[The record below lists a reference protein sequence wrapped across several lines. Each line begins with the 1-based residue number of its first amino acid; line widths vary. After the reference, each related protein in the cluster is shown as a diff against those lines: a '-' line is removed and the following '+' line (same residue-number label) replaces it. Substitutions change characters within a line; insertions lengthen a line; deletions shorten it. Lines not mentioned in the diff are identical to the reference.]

1 MRSPKNTPWS
11 LAVVRKVG
19 YGLLILALFDLIA
32 IFVPLRLTNPV
43 WQFETMGAIVERV
56 AVPLIGLVLISF
68 GETEFRSDFEQKVL
82 KFLSWLCLI
91 VGVLFILLFP
101 LGILNTWQVKM
112 ISNNQISNQFLQ
124 QKSQMERA
132 EKKLN
137 QMKGEELAN
146 YIKSQGR
153 TLDSQ
158 TPEQAKAQFLAKLN
172 KDKQQMQ
179 TRLEEVKAN
188 RRLVL
193 IKNSVK
199 WNLGAL
205 VAGVLFIYIWN
216 RMRGVF

>member
-1 MRSPKNTPWS
+1 MQSPKNTPWS
-11 LAVVRKVG
+11 LALVRMVG
-19 YGLLILALFDLIA
+19 YGLLVLALFDLIA

-56 AVPLIGLVLISF
+56 AVPLIGLALISF
-68 GETEFRSDFEQKVL
+68 GEADFRANFEEKIL
-82 KFLSWLCLI
+82 KILSWLCLI
-91 VGVLFILLFP
+91 VGVLFLLLFP
-101 LGILNTWQVKM
+101 LGIINTWQVKM
-112 ISNNQISNQFLQ
+112 ISNNQINNQFLQ
-124 QKSQMERA
+124 QKAQMERA
-132 EKKLN
+132 EKQLN
-137 QMKGEELAN
+137 QLKGEELEN

-153 TLDSQ
+153 TLDNQ
-158 TPEQAKAQFLAKLN
+158 TPAQAKEQFLAKLN

-179 TRLEEVKAN
+179 TRLEEVKAT

>member
-19 YGLLILALFDLIA
+19 YGLLMLALFDLVA

-91 VGVLFILLFP
+91 VGVLFILLLP
-101 LGILNTWQVKM
+101 LGLINTWQVKM
-112 ISNNQISNQFLQ
+112 ISNNQINNQFLQ

-137 QMKGEELAN
+137 QMKDEELAN

-153 TLDSQ
+153 TLDNQ
-158 TPEQAKAQFLAKLN
+158 TPEQAKEQFLAKLN

-179 TRLEEVKAN
+179 TRLEEVKTN

>member
-91 VGVLFILLFP
+91 VGVLFILLLP
-101 LGILNTWQVKM
+101 LGIINTWQVKM

-132 EKKLN
+132 EEKLN
-137 QMKGEELAN
+137 KLKGEELEK

-153 TLDSQ
+153 TLDNQ
-158 TPEQAKAQFLAKLN
+158 TAEQAKEQFLAKLN

-179 TRLEEVKAN
+179 TRFEEVKAN

-205 VAGVLFIYIWN
+205 IAGVLFIYIWN
-216 RMRGVF
+216 RMRGAL

>member
-1 MRSPKNTPWS
+1 MQSPKNIPWS
-11 LAVVRKVG
+11 LALVRMVG
-19 YGLLILALFDLIA
+19 YGLLVLALFDLIT

-43 WQFETMGAIVERV
+43 WQFETMGAIVEKV
-56 AVPLIGLVLISF
+56 AVPLIGLALISL
-68 GETEFRSDFEQKVL
+68 GEADFRTDFEEKFL

-101 LGILNTWQVKM
+101 LGIINTWQVKM
-112 ISNNQISNQFLQ
+112 ISNNQINNQFLQ
-124 QKSQMERA
+124 QKAQMERA
-132 EKKLN
+132 EEKLN
-137 QMKGEELAN
+137 KLKDKELEN

-153 TLDSQ
+153 TLDNQ
-158 TPEQAKAQFLAKLN
+158 TAEQAKEQFLAKLN

-179 TRLEEVKAN
+179 TRFEEVKAN

>member
-91 VGVLFILLFP
+91 VGVLFILLLP
-101 LGILNTWQVKM
+101 LGIINTWQVKM

>member
-19 YGLLILALFDLIA
+19 YGLLVLALFDLVA

-56 AVPLIGLVLISF
+56 AVPLIGLALISF

-101 LGILNTWQVKM
+101 LGIINTCQVKM
-112 ISNNQISNQFLQ
+112 ISNNQINNQFLQ
-124 QKSQMERA
+124 QKSKMERA
-132 EKKLN
+132 ERQLN
-137 QMKGEELAN
+137 QLKSEELEN

-153 TLDSQ
+153 TLDNQ
-158 TPEQAKAQFLAKLN
+158 TAEQAKAQFLAKLN

-179 TRLEEVKAN
+179 TRFEEVKAN

-205 VAGVLFIYIWN
+205 IAGVLFIYIWN